1 MQSGYGVKQTDQ
13 DDNPVAVHAFE
24 LFEFAHLLRI
34 RPRIWKRSSTSSRQ
48 QGTFFRKII
57 CALYKSLSV
66 VIRKELNA
74 I

>member
-13 DDNPVAVHAFE
+13 DDNLVAVHAFE

-34 RPRIWKRSSTSSRQ
+34 RPRIWKRSATSSKQ

-57 CALYKSLSV
+57 RTLYKSLCV
-66 VIRKELNA
+66 VI
-74 I
+74 